1 MMTKKI
7 KSKNCH
13 LSSSNRTSLRRS
25 EHTKPLPPSLSLSLS
40 VSEAASMAWRGNLS
54 KSIKE
59 LRFLFCQTSPASSHT
74 RDFVLKNYTD
84 LKTKNPKLPILI
96 RECSGVQP
104 QIWARY
110 DMGVERCVRLDGLT
124 AEQINAKLEELGKA
138 ANLNKVQLP
147 LFCAEVVNLL
157 NLHYIDCS

>member
-7 KSKNCH
+7 KMPSKFFQPNQPPTLRAH
-13 LSSSNRTSLRRS
+13 KTPPSL
-25 EHTKPLPPSLSLSLS
+25 SLSLSLS

-110 DMGVERCVRLDGLT
+110 G
-124 AEQINAKLEELGKA
+124 I
-138 ANLNKVQLP
+138 
-147 LFCAEVVNLL
+147 
-157 NLHYIDCS
+157 

>member
-1 MMTKKI
+1 MTFYI
-7 KSKNCH
+7 FFFIIYVVQPLCIRTLIFIHIDACILPSKFFQPNQPP
-13 LSSSNRTSLRRS
+13 TLRAHETRIRK
-25 EHTKPLPPSLSLSLS
+25 TPPSLSLSVS

-138 ANLNKVQLP
+138 G
-147 LFCAEVVNLL
+147 
-157 NLHYIDCS
+157 